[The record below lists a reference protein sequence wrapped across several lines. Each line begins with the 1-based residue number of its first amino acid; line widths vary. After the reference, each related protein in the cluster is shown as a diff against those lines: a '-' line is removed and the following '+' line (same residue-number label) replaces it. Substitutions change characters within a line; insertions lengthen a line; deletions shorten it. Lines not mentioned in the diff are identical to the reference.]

1 MREIIRRVGRH
12 TVVSPQ
18 PLTDRGYGEL
28 IQALNAGAKRVVG
41 TLEGRSSPLGDE
53 IDGLGE
59 VFVKRYMRGGLLGT
73 LLGDWHW
80 GKNGVR
86 AAEEFVMLER
96 VRTLGVMAPEPLA
109 YVHCGAPIYRAW
121 LVMRRLEGIV
131 TLAELSRTRIS
142 DDDLIAGVVEMTAR
156 QIELLAQHGIHH
168 VDLHP
173 GNVLLRES
181 DGVVLLIDFDKG
193 RETALPIADLREL
206 YLRRWRRAVIKH
218 GLPPVLNELMSMKL
232 RRPRVV

>member
-1 MREIIRRVGRH
+1 MSQVIRRVGRY

-28 IQALNAGAKRVVG
+28 VDALNAGAKRLVG
-41 TLEGRSSPLGDE
+41 TLEGRSSPLGDQ
-53 IDGLGE
+53 IDGLGG
-59 VFVKRYMRGGLLGT
+59 VFIKRYMRGGLLGT

-80 GKNGVR
+80 GKDGKRAADEFAMLGRVR
-86 AAEEFVMLER
+86 A
-96 VRTLGVMAPEPLA
+96 LGVMAPEPLA
-109 YVHCGAPIYRAW
+109 YVHCRGPIYRAW

-131 TLAELSRTRIS
+131 TLAELSRARLS
-142 DDDLIAGVVEMTAR
+142 EDELIASVMEMTAR
-156 QIELLAQHGIHH
+156 QIELLVQNGIHH

-173 GNVLLRES
+173 GNVLLRET
-181 DGVVLLIDFDKG
+181 DGVVMLIDFDKG
-193 RETALPIADLREL
+193 RETSLSIADLRER